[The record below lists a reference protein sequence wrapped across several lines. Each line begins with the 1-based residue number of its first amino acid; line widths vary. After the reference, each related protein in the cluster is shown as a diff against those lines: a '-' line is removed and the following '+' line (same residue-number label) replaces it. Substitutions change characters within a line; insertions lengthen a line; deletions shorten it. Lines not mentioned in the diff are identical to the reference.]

1 MKVKPPIYTI
11 LTHSHLIFL
20 FQIILFFLVALVVG
34 DPLTDTPK
42 SRGPNSAPT
51 SHLNSITNSKDS
63 TKPQPTPNV
72 SVQSNN
78 NANTPQPQRQ
88 VLQPSPQVNNQPQSA
103 IFTHV
108 QSGNNFQ
115 PSAGYFLT
123 VNPNQQLQNV
133 AGGQTPILMQYI
145 PQSQGQGVQY
155 IQLIARPIVLPYQQ
169 FVPQLQPQSALS
181 SVPQQQ
187 TNILTQPQ
195 QLQQSPQIY
204 GQPQQFN
211 NYPNY
216 GALPTPVSPPNL
228 AGYQNQHNLNS
239 PFYNG
244 PQSRVFNST
253 PDLSLNT
260 NEYMPPQ
267 AEGGFR
273 AIKPQGRP

>member
-1 MKVKPPIYTI
+1 MKVNHP
-11 LTHSHLIFL
+11 LTFLINFIFTFF
-20 FQIILFFLVALVVG
+20 FQFISLFLVALVVG

-42 SRGPNSAPT
+42 PRGPNSAPA
-51 SHLNSITNSKDS
+51 SHLNSISGSKDS
-63 TKPQPTPNV
+63 NKPQPTPNL
-72 SVQSNN
+72 SVQSNTN
-78 NANTPQPQRQ
+78 VNTPQPQPQRQ
-88 VLQPSPQVNNQPQSA
+88 VLQPSPQVNQPQSA

-145 PQSQGQGVQY
+145 PQSQSQGVQY
-155 IQLIARPIVLPYQQ
+155 IQLIARPVVLPYQQ
-169 FVPQLQPQSALS
+169 YVPQLQPQSAPPG
-181 SVPQQQ
+181 VPQQQ
-187 TNILTQPQ
+187 TNLLTLPSQPQ
-195 QLQQSPQIY
+195 QLPQIY
-204 GQPQQFN
+204 GQPQQLN

-216 GALPTPVSPPNL
+216 GAIPTPVSPPNL

-239 PFYNG
+239 PFYS
-244 PQSRVFNST
+244 PQSRVFNTS